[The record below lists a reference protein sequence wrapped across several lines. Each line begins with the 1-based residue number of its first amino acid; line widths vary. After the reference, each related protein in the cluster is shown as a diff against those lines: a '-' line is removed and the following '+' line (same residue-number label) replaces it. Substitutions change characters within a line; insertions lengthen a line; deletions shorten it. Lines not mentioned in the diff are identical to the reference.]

1 MNLYRSF
8 CRKPRDKL
16 SESDG
21 AGSPDHPGI
30 YSPLCTPS
38 RRNNPNSLSFQENP
52 VCRKSS
58 KPPTERR
65 EGNSR
70 KKKENKKKQG
80 GGRLPDFLP
89 CLCAVCGCP
98 GAFFCGASVEK
109 QTSIYSFSRVYI
121 SSSRTRGGEGRWRM
135 ESLEQGTSNNPSST
149 LR

>member
-1 MNLYRSF
+1 MVRAAPIIRGFTRPSV
-8 CRKPRDKL
+8 PP
-16 SESDG
+16 
-21 AGSPDHPGI
+21 PDVI
-30 YSPLCTPS
+30 TPTL
-38 RRNNPNSLSFQENP
+38 SLSFQENP

-70 KKKENKKKQG
+70 KKKENKKRQG

-121 SSSRTRGGEGRWRM
+121 SSSRTRGRRDVGEW
-135 ESLEQGTSNNPSST
+135 SHLST
-149 LR
+149 AQATILPLPFAEVL

>member
-1 MNLYRSF
+1 MPADIAANAGHVQQSTLVNRMMNLYRSF
-8 CRKPRDKL
+8 CGKPRDKL

-52 VCRKSS
+52 VCWKSS

-70 KKKENKKKQG
+70 KKKEKETG
-80 GGRLPDFLP
+80 EGERTTSRLPSVFMCGLWPPRGFFLWGFRGKTDVNILFFP
-89 CLCAVCGCP
+89 CLH
-98 GAFFCGASVEK
+98 K
-109 QTSIYSFSRVYI
+109 LFS
-121 SSSRTRGGEGRWRM
+121 
-135 ESLEQGTSNNPSST
+135 N
-149 LR
+149 